1 MTIKELNELSYLI
14 TEIKAMQ
21 CEIESMYNSY
31 RSPAFEKIGSSPQRA
46 GDPTSETVN
55 KIAALQQQYN
65 KMLNEMI
72 DRRDMI
78 NSWIASLDNE
88 EIKSIIRWHYLNQK
102 SWTETAHIVYGNA
115 NERNAYRVLR
125 RYFGKDK

>member
-1 MTIKELNELSYLI
+1 MTIKDLNELSYLI
-14 TEIKAMQ
+14 SEIKAMQ

-31 RSPAFEKIGSSPQRA
+31 RSPAFEKIGSSSRRS

-55 KIAALQQQYN
+55 KITELQRKYN

-102 SWTETAHIVYGNA
+102 SWTETARIVYGAA

>member
-1 MTIKELNELSYLI
+1 MTIKDLNELSYLI
-14 TEIKAMQ
+14 SEIRAMQ

-31 RSPAFEKIGSSPQRA
+31 RSPTFEKIGSSPQHA
-46 GDPTSETVN
+46 GDPTSETV
-55 KIAALQQQYN
+55 N